1 MKNKNKYIGLAGIL
15 IIILLVS
22 CSKFDEINTNPD
34 ATTQV
39 PASMEC
45 TNIVLSMLKYN
56 GDAMSYI
63 SSNALPKYVGF
74 TLLGKNGSQYNS
86 IGSAGFGSM
95 TILPN
100 IDAMLESAKGSA
112 MEDSYKGIASFA
124 KAYNFYR
131 LTMWTGDIPYS
142 EAGNGAEGLYEP
154 KYDSQEE
161 VFIAVLDELKAADQ
175 FFAKGIKWDPPY
187 GVCGGSQILKLNGSP
202 SKNNRRW

>member
-1 MKNKNKYIGLAGIL
+1 MKNKNKYIGLASALIL
-15 IIILLVS
+15 LLLVS
-22 CSKFDEINTNPD
+22 CSKFDDINTNPD

-45 TNIVLSMLKYN
+45 TNLVLSMLKYN

-124 KAYNFYR
+124 KAYTFFR
-131 LTMWTGDIPYS
+131 ITMWMGDIPYS
-142 EAGNGAEGLYEP
+142 EAGKGADGLYRP
-154 KYDSQEE
+154 KYDIQEE
-161 VFIAVLDELKAADQ
+161 ILIKILDELKI
-175 FFAKGIKWDPPY
+175 F
-187 GVCGGSQILKLNGSP
+187 
-202 SKNNRRW
+202 SKPRKCKK